1 MRVCVGECLKYD
13 KNFKGPLSKR
23 SCTDVFCLIIF
34 VVFLVSWGFI
44 GHYAVKNGDLDRL
57 LVPTDSEGRKC
68 GVDNGVVDKKYLLFF
83 DLLKCLDPS
92 VPLLG
97 CPTPQICVS
106 ECPKTSFLYDGNCGV
121 QNFEQIRNS
130 LKCKSDVD
138 VNAIRSCEEITK
150 LINDEKCA
158 RWYLKSESCKY
169 TICSM

>member
-1 MRVCVGECLKYD
+1 MKYD

-34 VVFLVSWGFI
+34 VAFLVSWGFI

-68 GVDNGVVDKKYLLFF
+68 GVDNEVVNKKYLLFF
-83 DLLKCLDPS
+83 DLLKCIDPK

-97 CPTPQICVS
+97 CSTPQICVS
-106 ECPKTSFLYDGNCGV
+106 ECPKTSFFYEERACSPNSIA
-121 QNFEQIRNS
+121 QILGS

-138 VNAIRSCEEITK
+138 LSTIRSCNEITR
-150 LINDEKCA
+150 LINDDKCA
-158 RWYLKSESCKY
+158 RWYLKSESCK
-169 TICSM
+169 